1 MNETNQVKIGC
12 VGMTHLGLV
21 HAAAFAEK
29 GFQLIC
35 YDEQPALINNLRSY
49 QLPVNEPQLDDLIKN
64 NASRLQFTTDINQLQ
79 QCDLVFI
86 AYDVPT
92 DDQGN
97 SNLSVI
103 NQLLDQVKPA
113 LSNHASL
120 ILLSQVP
127 PGFTRQINLEKNRLF
142 YQVETL
148 IFGNAV
154 VRAMYPERY
163 IIGANEPTT
172 ELPAAYLQL
181 LSSFDCPILKM
192 RYESAE
198 LAKISINM
206 FLVASVT
213 TTNTLAE
220 ICEHIGA
227 DWEDIAPTLRLD
239 KRIGQHAYLTPGL
252 GIAGGNLE
260 RDLNTIIKLGR
271 THTTDT
277 DTVSAWLKNSQH
289 RRDWVL
295 RCLQTQ
301 VFNHNKN
308 PVICVLGLAYKPNT
322 HSVKNSP
329 SISLINQLKSYQVNA
344 HDPIVNDQ
352 HGTHATRQD
361 DLFKAIE
368 NADVVI
374 IMTSCDEYKSLSI
387 AKILEHMNGNTIID
401 PHRILPVDPHLQTT
415 FNYYSLGQ
423 RAIQAKQKE
432 LDYA

>member
-1 MNETNQVKIGC
+1 
-12 VGMTHLGLV
+12 MTHLGLV
-21 HAAAFAEK
+21 HAVAFAEK

-35 YDEQPALINNLRSY
+35 YDEQATLIDSLQAHR
-49 QLPVNEPQLDDLIKN
+49 LPVNEPQLDDLVKT
-64 NASRLQFTTDINQLQ
+64 NASRLQFTSNISHLT

-92 DDQGN
+92 DEQGN
-97 SNLSVI
+97 SNLTVI
-103 NQLLDQVKPA
+103 NQLLEQVKPA
-113 LSNHASL
+113 LSATASL
-120 ILLSQVP
+120 VLLSQVP
-127 PGFTRQINLEKNRLF
+127 PGFTRQINIDKNKLF

-148 IFGNAV
+148 IFGSAV
-154 VRAMYPERY
+154 TRALHPERY
-163 IIGANEPTT
+163 IIGTEDPRA
-172 ELPAAYLQL
+172 ELPDAYLKL

-198 LAKISINM
+198 LAKIAINM

-260 RDLNTIIKLGR
+260 RDLNTIIKLGQ

-277 DTVSAWLKNSQH
+277 ETVRAWLKNSQH

-301 VFNHNKN
+301 VFNHTKD
-308 PVICVLGLAYKPNT
+308 PLICVLGLAYKPNT

-329 SISLINQLKSYQVNA
+329 SIALINQLKPYQIKA
-344 HDPIVNDQ
+344 HDPIVKEQ
-352 HGTHATRQD
+352 HATHADRQD
-361 DLFKAIE
+361 DLIKAIE
-368 NADVVI
+368 MADVVI
-374 IMTSCDEYKSLSI
+374 IMTPCVEYKNLSI
-387 AKILEHMNGNTIID
+387 NTLLKHMHGNAIID
-401 PHRILPVDPHLQTT
+401 PHRMLSIDSNQQGH
-415 FNYYSLGQ
+415 FRYYSLGQ
-423 RAIQAKQKE
+423 GSIKAEHKE
-432 LDYA
+432 SEYA